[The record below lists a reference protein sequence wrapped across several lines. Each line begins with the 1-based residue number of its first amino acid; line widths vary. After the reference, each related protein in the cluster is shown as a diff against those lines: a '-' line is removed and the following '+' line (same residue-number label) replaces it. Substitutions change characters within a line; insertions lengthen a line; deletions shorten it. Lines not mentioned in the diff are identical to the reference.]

1 MWSQELWLVGQIV
14 LLFLALS
21 FLYWVVFKRIQWR
34 SALARTLTE
43 RVRVWAYLLIPLVP
57 FAWGLRQP
65 AFAVQESARFA
76 ENLRWFAEFAF
87 LLVLGIFLVEASSV
101 LVFDYLFAIRRR
113 IDVPQIL
120 RSLARSIVYVLL
132 FFFFFPRLFG
142 WQDIAGLLTSSAIVS
157 IIFGLALQE
166 TLGNLFAGI
175 AMQMSR
181 PYTAGHWVKIGAY
194 EGIVEQTD
202 WRSMTIRTLYGDRIS
217 FPHSLLGKMEIHNY
231 SLPSPL
237 HARTVRVGV
246 HYRHPPSKVE
256 EILLHCTRGT
266 PGVCAQPVPEV
277 WLSAYQD
284 FAILYTVKF
293 WIEDFARYP
302 AIESE
307 VMRRVWYHFG
317 REKIQIPFPIREIY
331 HHAGDALPDT
341 RSDDARI
348 LKDIEFLQVLTD
360 EQLRT
365 LAERL
370 ETQVFARG
378 EIICR
383 QGEPGETFYIIKN
396 GQIEVAAHDGQ
407 GGMTFKRTIGPGDFF
422 GEISLMTGEPRNATV
437 TAVEETA
444 VLTIGKEDVRHLL
457 EENSQLA
464 DHISHVLVLR
474 LQQLEEQRL
483 LHAQSTSQN
492 VTTQARRAESLRREF
507 LARMRNFFSY

>member
-1 MWSQELWLVGQIV
+1 VWSQELWVVGQVV

-21 FLYWVVFKRIQWR
+21 FLYWVVLRIQWR

-43 RVRVWAYLLIPLVP
+43 RVRVWVYLLIPLVP
-57 FAWGLRQP
+57 IAWGLRQL
-65 AFAVQESARFA
+65 AFVSQQPLRFL
-76 ENLRWFAEFAF
+76 ENLRWFDE
-87 LLVLGIFLVEASSV
+87 LLLLVVLGIFLVEASSI
-101 LVFDYLFAIRRR
+101 LVFDYLFVVRRR

-120 RSLARSIVYVLL
+120 RSLARGIVYVLL
-132 FFFFFPRLFG
+132 FFFFFPRIFG
-142 WQDIAGLLTSSAIVS
+142 WQDVAGLLTSSAIVS
-157 IIFGLALQE
+157 IIIGLALQE

-181 PYTAGHWVKIGAY
+181 PYAAGQWVKIGTY
-194 EGIVEQTD
+194 EGIVERAD
-202 WRSMTIRTLYGDRIS
+202 WRSMTMRTLYGDRIS
-217 FPHSLLGKMEIHNY
+217 FPHSLLAKMEIHNY

-237 HARTVRVGV
+237 HARTVQVGV

-256 EILLHCTRGT
+256 EILLYCARGT
-266 PGVCAQPVPEV
+266 PGVCAQPLPEV

-307 VMRRVWYHFG
+307 VMRRVWYHFK
-317 REKIQIPFPIREIY
+317 REKIQIPFPIREVY
-331 HHAGDALPDT
+331 HHAGDTAADT

-348 LKDIEFLQVLTD
+348 LKEIEFLQVLTD
-360 EQLRT
+360 DQLQT

-370 ETQVFARG
+370 DTQVFTRG
-378 EIICR
+378 EVICR
-383 QGEPGETFYIIKN
+383 QGEPGETFHIIKK

-407 GGMTFKRTIGPGDFF
+407 GGMTFKRTIGPGEFF

-444 VLTIGKEDVRHLL
+444 VLTIGKEDMRHLL
-457 EENSQLA
+457 EENSRLA

-483 LHAQSTSQN
+483 LHAQSVSQT
-492 VTTQARRAESLRREF
+492 VVAQERRAESLRREF
-507 LARMRNFFSY
+507 LARMRKFFSY